1 MYCSSCGVVVAQ
13 GLSYCNYCGAKLG
26 GAGDNESETPE
37 VRPELLVAAM
47 TGVFIFGLAVITI
60 MMGVMKTVLDL
71 QAGQILGFA
80 LVPFL
85 LMLFLE
91 GVFLRLLF
99 RRRRRPEKAGESGA
113 LKGQSTKELDAAH
126 ARQLQ
131 EPLSSVTE
139 HTTRTFDPSYN
150 ERNKR

>member
-1 MYCSSCGVVVAQ
+1 MYCSTCGVAVPQ
-13 GLSYCNYCGAKLG
+13 DLSYCNYCGAKLTGSGDYDG
-26 GAGDNESETPE
+26 GTPE

-47 TGVFIFGLAVITI
+47 TGVFILGLAVITI

-80 LVPFL
+80 MLPFL
-85 LMLFLE
+85 ILLILE

-99 RRRRRPEKAGESGA
+99 RRRRRPEKSDEGT
-113 LKGQSTKELDAAH
+113 KGPSTKELDAAH
-126 ARQLQ
+126 PRALP

-139 HTTRTFDPSYN
+139 HTTRAFDPIYTD
-150 ERNKR
+150 RTKP